1 MQLIDAVFIILI
13 ILVIANMAYALYK
26 EYYQKPSTTTTT
38 TITCLPVELPEITGK
53 KISSGDDLGLLHPT
67 EIELNPDLL
76 SNKGPAYDSLEKRT
90 YEKPKRDLPMT
101 EQASLESAIA
111 EVFPEPPKATGKIF
125 TFYDSEAAENR
136 KYNPVQRRTVLGQQE
151 RDGYQ

>member
-26 EYYQKPSTTTTT
+26 EYYQKLLTTTT

-53 KISSGDDLGLLHPT
+53 KISSGDDLGLLHPA

-76 SNKGPAYDSLEKRT
+76 SNQGPAHDSLEKRA
-90 YEKPKRDLPMT
+90 YAKPKRDLPMT

-111 EVFPEPPKATGKIF
+111 EVFPEPPKATEKIF

-136 KYNPVQRRTVLGQQE
+136 KYNPVRRRTVLGQQE